1 MRIRS
6 AMLLALPL
14 IIGCTAPPGAAQ
26 EPPQPKLTV
35 PADKF
40 CAEPRPQMCMEL
52 YQPVCGVTKDGT
64 SKTFGNSCHACADP
78 QVIRYTPGECKK

>member
-1 MRIRS
+1 
-6 AMLLALPL
+6 
-14 IIGCTAPPGAAQ
+14 
-26 EPPQPKLTV
+26 
-35 PADKF
+35 
-40 CAEPRPQMCMEL
+40 MCMEL